1 MSGIAGI
8 FHLDGRPADPAL
20 FHRMT
25 EAMAHR
31 GPDGAGNWTDG
42 PVALGHRML
51 WTTPE
56 ALQEKQPLTDELGDL
71 CLTLD
76 GRVANREELR
86 QALEAGGLHRP
97 PGGGGGGG
105 ARRLSGALSPARGG
119 AAAAASPSAGAPR
132 GA

>member
-20 FHRMT
+20 LHRMT

-31 GPDGAGNWTDG
+31 GPDGAGHWSDG

-76 GRVANREELR
+76 GRVDNREELR
-86 QALEAGGLHRP
+86 QALEAGGLHLRTDTDAELVLRAYERWGEECP
-97 PGGGGGGG
+97 AHLIGDF
-105 ARRLSGALSPARGG
+105 AFALW
-119 AAAAASPSAGAPR
+119 
-132 GA
+132 